1 MAKQSTP
8 LQKGSACT
16 NCRRRKIKC
25 DGERPRCGPCLNSSS
40 AFSDCEYNDNNGIT
54 HVQVL
59 EDQISVLEA
68 RLKDLESGGATQG
81 MRKTKQ
87 VDSILMPKAKLLK
100 NGSNEPLPVSGFE
113 DLPPIIRRILV
124 HNFIMNCCWVGFF
137 LHRDRFI
144 NTVLHFKGE
153 APTFALL
160 NTTYVWGNHLSSSQN
175 SLEQEATLVSR
186 ALQSSAHSLS
196 ESHPQKVTQ
205 FIQAEVLLGNY
216 FYLAGK
222 TVEGKYHVTAAAS
235 LVLSAGLHKL
245 RSSDVGHFGYLAQ
258 PLDTLAPPRDPI
270 EEGELINAFWTVLTL
285 DSFWNTVHGT
295 PSSIPYTS
303 PSVRIDTPWPLI
315 MEEYAENPL
324 DHNFR
329 NSHTIDNFLGGMPDN
344 ADSPR
349 AAFSKAAILFE
360 RATFTGRQLKNDPN
374 SPKSQKDFSVLDTLI
389 PRFIGSLLPIDR
401 VNVPPL
407 NYQLIINTLASA
419 ADIQLHLPL
428 ASDSISSRVRILN
441 AAKVIL
447 DLIDTWGHLPEMEFL
462 DPMIAIIWT
471 LTAQVFIDESVRL
484 QYEDPFV
491 NLPFTR
497 PQVLAFSKRVMN
509 VMDSHPFPLMSCVFA
524 FPSYLL
530 VFMQFFPVVLQVA
543 QVRRALEKATA
554 GSGL

>member
-1 MAKQSTP
+1 MAKQGTP

-16 NCRRRKIKC
+16 NCRSTTK
-25 DGERPRCGPCLNSSS
+25 DP
-40 AFSDCEYNDNNGIT
+40 FSDCEYNNNGIT
-54 HVQVL
+54 HAQVL
-59 EDQISVLEA
+59 EDRISVLEA

-81 MRKTKQ
+81 TQKTKE
-87 VDSILMPKAKLLK
+87 VDSILMTC
-100 NGSNEPLPVSGFE
+100 LPSFDE
-113 DLPPIIRRILV
+113 
-124 HNFIMNCCWVGFF
+124 FC
-137 LHRDRFI
+137 
-144 NTVLHFKGE
+144 E

-160 NTTYVWGNHLSSSQN
+160 NTTFVWGNHLSSSQN

-245 RSSDVGHFGYLAQ
+245 RSSGVEHFGYLAQ

-360 RATFTGRQLKNDPN
+360 RATFTGRQIKNDPN

-389 PRFIGSLLPIDR
+389 PRFIGSLLPVDR
-401 VNVPPL
+401 ANVPPL
-407 NYQLIINTLASA
+407 NYQLVINTLASA

-428 ASDSISSRVRILN
+428 ASDGFSSRVRILN
-441 AAKVIL
+441 AAKAIL

-462 DPMIAIIWT
+462 DPMIAVT
-471 LTAQVFIDESVRL
+471 
-484 QYEDPFV
+484 
-491 NLPFTR
+491 
-497 PQVLAFSKRVMN
+497 
-509 VMDSHPFPLMSCVFA
+509 
-524 FPSYLL
+524 
-530 VFMQFFPVVLQVA
+530 
-543 QVRRALEKATA
+543 
-554 GSGL
+554 

>member
-1 MAKQSTP
+1 MAKQSSA

-25 DGERPRCGPCLNSSS
+25 DGEKPRCGPCLNSSA
-40 AFSDCEYNDNNGIT
+40 AFSDCEYNDSNGLT
-54 HVQVL
+54 QVQIL
-59 EDQISVLEA
+59 EDQISILEA
-68 RLKDLESGGATQG
+68 RLQDLQSRGPPEDVRMKSQIASTVSKTTRKSNAGG
-81 MRKTKQ
+81 
-87 VDSILMPKAKLLK
+87 
-100 NGSNEPLPVSGFE
+100 NEQLSASGFE
-113 DLPPIIRRILV
+113 DLPPIVRRILV
-124 HNFIMNCCWVGFF
+124 HNFIMNCCWIGFF

-196 ESHPQKVTQ
+196 ETHPQRVTQ

-222 TVEGKYHVTAAAS
+222 TVEGRYHVTAAAS
-235 LVLSAGLHKL
+235 LVLSAGLHKI
-245 RSSDVGHFGYLAQ
+245 RSFDIEQSGYLARA
-258 PLDTLAPPRDPI
+258 LDSLALPRDSV

-295 PSSIPYTS
+295 PSSIPYTA
-303 PSVRIDTPWPLI
+303 PSVRIDTPWPLS
-315 MEEYAENPL
+315 MEEYAETPL
-324 DHNFR
+324 DPNFR
-329 NSHTIDNFLGGMPDN
+329 SSHTIDNFLSGIPDN

-360 RATFTGRQLKNDPN
+360 RATFTGRQLKNDPI
-374 SPKSQKDFSVLDTLI
+374 SQLSQADFSILDTLI
-389 PRFIGSLLPIDR
+389 PKFISSLLPIDR
-401 VNVPPL
+401 AHVPPL
-407 NYQLIINTLASA
+407 NYQLVINTLANA
-419 ADIQLHLPL
+419 ADIQLHLPFAPDEFL
-428 ASDSISSRVRILN
+428 SRMRMLG
-441 AAKVIL
+441 AAKDNL

-471 LTAQVFIDESVRL
+471 ITAQVFIKEGVRL
-484 QYEDPFV
+484 QQEDVRLQQGDPS

-497 PQVLAFSKRVMN
+497 AEVFAFAKRVMK
-509 VMDSHPFPLMSCVFA
+509 VMEVHSFPLMN
-524 FPSYLL
+524 
-530 VFMQFFPVVLQVA
+530 LQLA
-543 QVRRALEKATA
+543 QVKKEFEKAVVV
-554 GSGL
+554 

>member
-1 MAKQSTP
+1 
-8 LQKGSACT
+8 
-16 NCRRRKIKC
+16 
-25 DGERPRCGPCLNSSS
+25 
-40 AFSDCEYNDNNGIT
+40 
-54 HVQVL
+54 
-59 EDQISVLEA
+59 
-68 RLKDLESGGATQG
+68 
-81 MRKTKQ
+81 
-87 VDSILMPKAKLLK
+87 MPKAKLLK
-100 NGSNEPLPVSGFE
+100 NGSNEPLPASGFE

-175 SLEQEATLVSR
+175 SLEQEATLVSLHSGR
-186 ALQSSAHSLS
+186 SSSR
-196 ESHPQKVTQ
+196 
-205 FIQAEVLLGNY
+205 
-216 FYLAGK
+216 
-222 TVEGKYHVTAAAS
+222 
-235 LVLSAGLHKL
+235 KL
-245 RSSDVGHFGYLAQ
+245 FLPRSSDVGNFGYLAQ

-419 ADIQLHLPL
+419 ADIQLHLPF
-428 ASDSISSRVRILN
+428 ASDKISSRVRILN
-441 AAKVIL
+441 AAKAIL

-484 QYEDPFV
+484 QYEDPFA

-509 VMDSHPFPLMSCVFA
+509 VMDSHPFPLMI
-524 FPSYLL
+524 
-530 VFMQFFPVVLQVA
+530 LQVA